1 MLLQE
6 TLYSKGGVGAEWIPA
21 FAGMRGGAGAGC
33 LAGGVGPRLRGGF
46 GGVAGHAGGAA
57 WGLTGGA
64 WRASAGGARVG
75 GGVVGVEWRMGEDDM
90 ELYQL
95 DYVLHAPSQEQG
107 GLYMAEIPD
116 LPGCRAWAET
126 AKETL
131 AELGTVAEQFILS
144 YKDRGKP
151 LPEAIAPAVGS
162 GSESLDS
169 SLRSE

>member
-1 MLLQE
+1 
-6 TLYSKGGVGAEWIPA
+6 
-21 FAGMRGGAGAGC
+21 
-33 LAGGVGPRLRGGF
+33 
-46 GGVAGHAGGAA
+46 
-57 WGLTGGA
+57 
-64 WRASAGGARVG
+64 
-75 GGVVGVEWRMGEDDM
+75 M

-131 AELGTVAEQFILS
+131 VELSTVAEQFILS

-151 LPEAIAPAVGS
+151 LPETIAR
-162 GSESLDS
+162 SESGQGRIS
-169 SLRSE
+169 VAV